1 MNTSKYSKNL
11 LKPLYV
17 TCYISTLLPLTIHE
31 SYIFI
36 FFSCTLLV
44 FNSLAI
50 GDLRK
55 AMELVEE
62 QQASAV
68 GREIQAVQ
76 VRLL

>member
-1 MNTSKYSKNL
+1 MSRAIFQHYYHEL
-11 LKPLYV
+11 
-17 TCYISTLLPLTIHE
+17 STKV
-31 SYIFI
+31 IFI

-76 VRLL
+76 VQLS